1 MELTKENAQSFLLYL
16 CEEMPKQEKRFCELD
31 SVVGDGDHGVTI
43 TRGFTAAKEAV
54 SSCNGTPE
62 DLFAEMGDA
71 MMAAMGGAIG
81 PIYGTLFRA
90 FSQAV
95 SGKSRLSTEGLGD
108 MFQQGLEEIKMV
120 ANVKEGQKTLVD
132 ALSPASAALRE
143 SAEKG
148 LSPAEAMRQAACA
161 AEEGAQAT
169 ANMIAR
175 KGRARF
181 LGEKSLGHQD
191 AGATSLAELVRLM
204 AEFLENQEGIS
215 I

>member
-1 MELTKENAQSFLLYL
+1 
-16 CEEMPKQEKRFCELD
+16 
-31 SVVGDGDHGVTI
+31 
-43 TRGFTAAKEAV
+43 
-54 SSCNGTPE
+54 
-62 DLFAEMGDA
+62 
-71 MMAAMGGAIG
+71 
-81 PIYGTLFRA
+81 
-90 FSQAV
+90 
-95 SGKSRLSTEGLGD
+95 
-108 MFQQGLEEIKMV
+108 
-120 ANVKEGQKTLVD
+120 
-132 ALSPASAALRE
+132 
-143 SAEKG
+143 
-148 LSPAEAMRQAACA
+148 MRQAACA

>member
-1 MELTKENAQSFLLYL
+1 
-16 CEEMPKQEKRFCELD
+16 MPKQEKRFCELD

-148 LSPAEAMRQAACA
+148 FSPAEAMRQAACA

>member
-90 FSQAV
+90 FSRPFQVRAV
-95 SGKSRLSTEGLGD
+95 SPRR
-108 MFQQGLEEIKMV
+108 V
-120 ANVKEGQKTLVD
+120 
-132 ALSPASAALRE
+132 
-143 SAEKG
+143 
-148 LSPAEAMRQAACA
+148 
-161 AEEGAQAT
+161 
-169 ANMIAR
+169 
-175 KGRARF
+175 
-181 LGEKSLGHQD
+181 
-191 AGATSLAELVRLM
+191 
-204 AEFLENQEGIS
+204 
-215 I
+215 